1 MNIILTIILF
11 FIIIFIIFNI
21 FILILNFKIRKLE
34 ENINELFNKRNDLIP
49 AIFEISK
56 KYLIKHNIIFKEII
70 NLRKNIFFENNYNWN
85 FIKIIKTQELI
96 HKEINFIF
104 KICNKHEKLLI
115 DWKFIYLRDII
126 IDKSYY
132 LWKKIEL
139 YKLIIIKF
147 NILIKIKNLTII
159 WILIPINYIDSI

>member
-70 NLRKNIFFENNYNWN
+70 NLRKNIFFENNYN
-85 FIKIIKTQELI
+85 
-96 HKEINFIF
+96 
-104 KICNKHEKLLI
+104 
-115 DWKFIYLRDII
+115 
-126 IDKSYY
+126 
-132 LWKKIEL
+132 
-139 YKLIIIKF
+139 
-147 NILIKIKNLTII
+147 
-159 WILIPINYIDSI
+159 